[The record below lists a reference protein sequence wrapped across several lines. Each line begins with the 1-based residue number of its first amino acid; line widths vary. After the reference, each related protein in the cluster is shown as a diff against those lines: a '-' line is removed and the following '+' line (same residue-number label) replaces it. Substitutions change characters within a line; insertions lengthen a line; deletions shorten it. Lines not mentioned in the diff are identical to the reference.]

1 MAVELIPERAT
12 VELEDRPPTLYPMLL
27 LLSKFRVDEDLERHE
42 EEGASTEGMSAKQIA
57 VDLSLFFP
65 LLARASRKA
74 EQKIR
79 LAAAGAMAALTP
91 SMEAADSIKKTLEK
105 LSRQDLSTF
114 TISYNALHGQL
125 LIALALSQGLLRGG
139 GASLSVG
146 LDDLL
151 YGPLSRV
158 FCFSSHKFAS

>member
-1 MAVELIPERAT
+1 MRFPALAVFFLQELRGYFTSCSLRLVCASSSSPVGKPVAVELIPERAT

-57 VDLSLFFP
+57 DLSLFFLYLHGP
-65 LLARASRKA
+65 PAKPSR
-74 EQKIR
+74 R
-79 LAAAGAMAALTP
+79 LDWQAGAMAALTP

-114 TISYNALHGQL
+114 TI
-125 LIALALSQGLLRGG
+125 
-139 GASLSVG
+139 
-146 LDDLL
+146 
-151 YGPLSRV
+151 
-158 FCFSSHKFAS
+158 FA